1 MKKSKAKITRPM
13 PPQEALEFA
22 EYGPMVPDTAVVD
35 WIQREIVSENG
46 SLHNPDHAHLENATI
61 GVLWAGS
68 GNESKGRRVIGMA
81 EIPRFMCNRWHK
93 VRQEQQ
99 INDWFGCMPDFLI
112 TLDAHYCAEA
122 ADDRSFAALV
132 EHELYHCG
140 QATDEFGSP
149 KFNQETGL
157 PTWTIRGH
165 DVEEFVGVVRRYGVG
180 HPEGNLA
187 QLVAAGNA
195 QPEVAN
201 ADISRACGT
210 CLRAVSS

>member
-1 MKKSKAKITRPM
+1 M
-13 PPQEALEFA
+13 PPEEALEFA
-22 EYGPMVPDTAVVD
+22 EYGPMVPAPEVVQ
-35 WIQREIVSENG
+35 WIHDEIVSEVG
-46 SLHNPDHAHLENATI
+46 ALHNPDHAHLMHAEL
-61 GVLWAGS
+61 GVLWAGC
-68 GNESKGRRVIGMA
+68 GNASKGRAVIGMA
-81 EIPRFMCNRWHK
+81 EIPRFLCNRWQK
-93 VRQEQQ
+93 ARQEQQ
-99 INDWFGCMPDFLI
+99 INDWFGSIPDFLI

-140 QATDEFGSP
+140 QDTDEFGAP

-157 PTWTIRGH
+157 PVWTIRGH

-180 HPEGNLA
+180 HPEGHLA

-195 QPEVAN
+195 KPEVAR
-201 ADISRACGT
+201 ADIARACGT